1 MFRMCGKIYKDN
13 RILRDCVA
21 YQTDLSMSR
30 TDMVLVS
37 LREICE
43 YLDLA
48 VPIWFD
54 KNISEFQRSGS
65 TFFRQDNFV
74 ETIPFDTFQIEIIE
88 EA

>member
-1 MFRMCGKIYKDN
+1 MFRMCGAIYKDAQ
-13 RILRDCVA
+13 IVRDCVA
-21 YQTDLSMSR
+21 YQTDHSMSR

-37 LREICE
+37 LKEICE

-54 KNISEFQRSGS
+54 KNIKEFQRANA

-74 ETIPFDTFQIEIIE
+74 ETIPFDSLRIEIIE
-88 EA
+88 E